1 MSLQLRTNVSVGV
14 LVCCICMQAVCV
26 RTCVCVCV
34 RACVCVQEREMGEWT
49 WCTQAQFSWAASK
62 CGSRL
67 AATYYGDTSDPIAPV
82 LYPRPNLIYPCDL
95 AITPNPLTHAGTD
108 TPQKSLISSL
118 VPLTFH
124 SCPPIRPCTPNLT
137 WVLSWFFGSPLIVS
151 VQQPHPHHHSSTY
164 NASSLS
170 PSLSSLP
177 PYLSLVLWKLCG
189 VEILVMWGDCCVLC
203 QACRL
208 APLA

>member
-1 MSLQLRTNVSVGV
+1 MWVWECWYAAFACRLC
-14 LVCCICMQAVCV
+14 VCARV
-26 RTCVCVCV
+26 CVCVCV
-34 RACVCVQEREMGEWT
+34 CVCACVCVQEREMGEWT

-82 LYPRPNLIYPCDL
+82 LYLRPNLIYPCDL

-108 TPQKSLISSL
+108 TPRKSLISSL

-151 VQQPHPHHHSSTY
+151 VQQPPPPPPPFLHLQRLLSF
-164 NASSLS
+164 SLVVLP
-170 PSLSSLP
+170 PSLPFTCPLEA
-177 PYLSLVLWKLCG
+177 LWSRDFGHVRWLLCP
-189 VEILVMWGDCCVLC
+189 VPSM
-203 QACRL
+203 
-208 APLA
+208 